1 MIFYSKLAI
10 KSKVI
15 IVILIINCRFLFFSS
30 QGSSMESGSAP
41 RASPVAHHP
50 PLQRKYSPAPVQ
62 VGESCQQHPSETPP
76 LPPTSSTSVTPN
88 AQRNNG
94 THSAL
99 PNGDKKSTAGGGQGN
114 GQYKIK
120 HQSPIPERK
129 HMSKEK
135 EEERRDCKVRNYSPQ
150 AFKFFMEQH
159 VENVLKS
166 HKQRVYR
173 RFQLETE
180 MQKIGLSAE
189 AQCQMRK
196 MLSQK
201 ESNYIRL
208 VAIIEKD

>member
-1 MIFYSKLAI
+1 
-10 KSKVI
+10 
-15 IVILIINCRFLFFSS
+15 
-30 QGSSMESGSAP
+30 MESGSAP
-41 RASPVAHHP
+41 RSSPVAHHP
-50 PLQRKYSPAPVQ
+50 PLQRKYSPAAVQ
-62 VGESCQQHPSETPP
+62 MGDQGSCQQHPSETPP
-76 LPPTSSTSVTPN
+76 LPPTASSSVSSG
-88 AQRNNG
+88 QRNNNN
-94 THSAL
+94 HQSL
-99 PNGDKKSTAGGGQGN
+99 PDGDKKTSAGNGAGGPN
-114 GQYKIK
+114 QYKIK

-166 HKQRVYR
+166 HKQRLYR

-201 ESNYIRL
+201 ESNYIRF
-208 VAIIEKD
+208 DFFSSRC

>member
-1 MIFYSKLAI
+1 
-10 KSKVI
+10 
-15 IVILIINCRFLFFSS
+15 
-30 QGSSMESGSAP
+30 
-41 RASPVAHHP
+41 VAHHP
-50 PLQRKYSPAPVQ
+50 PLQRKYSPAAVV
-62 VGESCQQHPSETPP
+62 VGDGCQQHPDTPP
-76 LPPTSSTSVTPN
+76 LPPMASSSVSSG
-88 AQRNNG
+88 QRNNNN
-94 THSAL
+94 HPSL
-99 PNGDKKSTAGGGQGN
+99 PDGDKKSAAVAGN
-114 GQYKIK
+114 NQYKIK

-166 HKQRVYR
+166 HKQRLYR

-208 VAIIEKD
+208 VLKFL

>member
-1 MIFYSKLAI
+1 MD
-10 KSKVI
+10 
-15 IVILIINCRFLFFSS
+15 
-30 QGSSMESGSAP
+30 SGSGP
-41 RASPVAHHP
+41 RSSPVAHHP
-50 PLQRKYSPAPVQ
+50 PLQRKYSPAT
-62 VGESCQQHPSETPP
+62 VGSTVNESGCQQHPMETPP
-76 LPPTSSTSVTPN
+76 LPPTTSSSVAS
-88 AQRNNG
+88 AQRNNR
-94 THSAL
+94 TSL
-99 PNGDKKSTAGGGQGN
+99 PDGDKKLGG
-114 GQYKIK
+114 KVK
-120 HQSPIPERK
+120 HESPIPERK

-166 HKQRVYR
+166 YKQRLFR

-201 ESNYIRL
+201 ESNYIRS
-208 VAIIEKD
+208 I